1 MPVTTDKP
9 GPYAPASA
17 IMSIVERHRNKG
29 LPSVVDAE
37 TLARAG
43 ISDSLIPRTLHALI
57 ALDLI
62 GEDGKPTQV
71 LEGIRL
77 APEAEYQTRLAEW
90 LNGAYED
97 ALAYVDPAT
106 ATESDVRDAFRTYKP
121 IGQQSRMVSLFFGL
135 YAAAGVVQERAKPT
149 PRKSSNGAAART
161 KPAAAKTVVAQRQ
174 TPLRTGGNPSGG
186 GAPKIDGLPAPVAGL
201 LASLPAEGAGWTQ
214 KKRDSFMATLGAV
227 IDFVYPIVSEAAA
240 ATANTAEVDEG
251 DDFDDL

>member
-43 ISDSLIPRTLHALI
+43 ISDSLIPRTLHALN

-62 GEDGKPTQV
+62 GDDGKPTQV

-135 YAAAGVVQERAKPT
+135 YAAAGVVQERAKPA
-149 PRKSSNGAAART
+149 PRKSSNGTARPKPPAA
-161 KPAAAKTVVAQRQ
+161 KPAAASRRQ
-174 TPLRTGGNPSGG
+174 APLRSDGGASSDGG
-186 GAPKIDGLPAPVAGL
+186 GRGMAGLPAPIAGL
-201 LASLPAEGAGWTQ
+201 LASLPAEGDGWTK
-214 KKRDSFMATLGAV
+214 KKRDSFIATLGAV
-227 IDFVYPIVSEAAA
+227 IDFVYPILSEAEAAA
-240 ATANTAEVDEG
+240 VSEPEADE
-251 DDFDDL
+251 DYDL